1 MLKKMTLLTAATIAL
16 YGCGGGGSS
25 SGSTSESKGP
35 QSSFDYPIQNSSFK
49 PEASTKLH
57 YVTSADGQQGE
68 PITISFEPMAVQK
81 LIDRLRDTQQ
91 DDPFIPVI
99 QLLENNGI
107 TQFYLDSSEQEG
119 NTIYFAGIDG
129 ALHEVTDLY
138 LIDSLS
144 NVMMM
149 NSSPLFRL
157 EGSTVK
163 EKDPN
168 IDISKHLVSVIVD
181 LSGEQ
186 VKRMLDSF
194 DDNPWVN
201 ALADNAQCKTT
212 WSQQVGETG
221 ARKTFNVSGKSVEAA
236 YLTEKNTYNLV
247 CDGMELNDSK
257 EFESSAERWF
267 NPTLGFIEQVEL
279 LKSEQIQVRETK
291 VTLNKIEKA

>member
-1 MLKKMTLLTAATIAL
+1 MLKKMTLLAAATIAL

-163 EKDPN
+163 EKD
-168 IDISKHLVSVIVD
+168 
-181 LSGEQ
+181 
-186 VKRMLDSF
+186 
-194 DDNPWVN
+194 
-201 ALADNAQCKTT
+201 
-212 WSQQVGETG
+212 
-221 ARKTFNVSGKSVEAA
+221 
-236 YLTEKNTYNLV
+236 
-247 CDGMELNDSK
+247 
-257 EFESSAERWF
+257 
-267 NPTLGFIEQVEL
+267 
-279 LKSEQIQVRETK
+279 
-291 VTLNKIEKA
+291 